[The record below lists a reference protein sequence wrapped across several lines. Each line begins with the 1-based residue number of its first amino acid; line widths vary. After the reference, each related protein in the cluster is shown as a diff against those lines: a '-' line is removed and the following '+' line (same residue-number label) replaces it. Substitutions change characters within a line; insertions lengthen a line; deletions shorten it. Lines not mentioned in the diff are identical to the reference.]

1 VQWTDPLA
9 PKGPFITTA
18 TTIASLSEHEVSEF
32 RALHARI
39 GDAVALAVRGK
50 RPVIDLTLVALFAG
64 GHVLIEDVPGT
75 GKTTLARAL
84 AAALGGQSRR
94 IQFTPDLLP
103 SDVTGTPVY
112 DPRTADVT
120 FRPGPV
126 FANVVLADEI
136 NRASAKTQSAL
147 LEVMEER
154 TVTVGGTAYPAPD
167 PFVVLATQNPV
178 DLEGTYRLP
187 EAQLDR
193 FLIRTTLG
201 YPDLDDELDVMRPG
215 SEAGAVDHVP
225 ACTDPATVVRHTA
238 LLRRLHV
245 AEPLLRYVRAIGEV
259 TRADQRLRLGASPRA
274 MRVLVRCLQV
284 YAAAHGRH
292 YVVPSDLH
300 RVADAVLGHRLL
312 LTREAMLAGHTTTDV
327 VADALAAVDAPS
339 PSA

>member
-1 VQWTDPLA
+1 MS
-9 PKGPFITTA
+9 TA
-18 TTIASLSEHEVSEF
+18 MSMASLSEQEVAEF
-32 RALHARI
+32 RTLHARI
-39 GDAVALAVRGK
+39 GDAVEKAVRGK
-50 RPVIDLTLVALFAG
+50 RSVIDLTLVALFAG

-103 SDVTGTPVY
+103 SDVTGTPVF
-112 DPRTADVT
+112 DPRTAEVT

-154 TVTVGGTAYPAPD
+154 TVTVGGTVYPAPD

-193 FLIRTTLG
+193 FMIRTTLG
-201 YPDLDDELDVMRPG
+201 YPDLEHELEVMRPG
-215 SEAGAVDHVP
+215 GSAGVVSEVP
-225 ACTDPATVVRHTA
+225 QVTDPSTVVLHTSR
-238 LLRRLHV
+238 LRTLHV

-259 TRADQRLRLGASPRA
+259 TRADGRLRLGASPRGL
-274 MRVLVRCLQV
+274 RVLVRCLQV
-284 YAAAHGRH
+284 YAAAQGRH
-292 YVVPSDLH
+292 YAVPSDVH
-300 RVADAVLGHRLL
+300 RLAEAVLAHRLL
-312 LTREAMLAGHTTTDV
+312 LTREAILAGHSTAAV

-339 PSA
+339 PSAR